1 MTSIQNLH
9 FKTFTMRKIFLLFA
23 CATTFI
29 IGCTDKDSSKSDTHK
44 KHIHIK
50 PESYTIYSDKL
61 ELFVEFNSLIIGKT
75 TKFTAHFTQLGNKFK
90 AIDEGS
96 VSIKLVG
103 VKDQPSYKSESPAS
117 LGIFKLKLK
126 PINTGMYNLVFNIK
140 TQSFTDTITIKNV
153 MVFKDKKSAISNQKL
168 IPDPAI
174 TYLKE
179 QAWKVAFANTKV
191 IKRPF
196 SEIIK
201 TTGHILPAQG
211 DEVIITAKSNGIITF
226 GNSKKQIG
234 SAVNS
239 GENLFSISGGG
250 LTENNIDHDF
260 ATAKAEFEKNKAD
273 YDRAQKL
280 ITEKVISQKE
290 FQNIELKFKNTQTHF
305 NTIAKNYSGNG
316 KNITSPISGF
326 IKNIL
331 VSEGQYVQIGQAI
344 ASVSQNQRLML
355 KAEVPQKHYTK
366 LGSIASANFIT
377 AYDNKVYNT
386 DSLNGQF
393 ISYGKSTDEHAFYI
407 PVNFEIDNKGDI
419 IPGSYI
425 EIFLKTNEVKD
436 VLTIPYSALLEEQ
449 GHYYA
454 FVQTSGEGF
463 EKRELELGIND
474 GIDIQVISGIK
485 ENERVV
491 SKGAYQI
498 KLATMSGKMPAHG
511 HEH

>member
-1 MTSIQNLH
+1 
-9 FKTFTMRKIFLLFA
+9 MRKIFLLFA

-29 IGCTDKDSSKSDTHK
+29 IGCTNKDSSTSNAQKA
-44 KHIHIK
+44 HIHIE
-50 PESYTIYSDKL
+50 PESYTIYSDQL
-61 ELFVEFNSLIIGKT
+61 ELFVEFNSLIVGET
-75 TKFTAHFTQLGNKFK
+75 SKFTAHFTQLGERFN
-90 AIDEGS
+90 AIEEGS
-96 VSIKLVG
+96 VSIQLIG
-103 VKDQPSYKSESPAS
+103 AKDQPSYKSDSPAS

-126 PINTGMYNLVFNIK
+126 PINVGKYDLVFNIK
-140 TQSFTDTITIKNV
+140 TKSFSDTITIKDV
-153 MVFKDKKSAISNQKL
+153 MVYADDKSALANQKHL
-168 IPDPAI
+168 DDPEI
-174 TYLKE
+174 IYLKE
-179 QAWKVAFANTKV
+179 QAWKVAFANSKV
-191 IKRPF
+191 VKRPF

-211 DEVIITAKSNGIITF
+211 DEVIITANSNGIITF

-239 GENLFSISGGG
+239 GETLFSISGGG

-280 ITEKVISQKE
+280 ITEKVISQKD
-290 FQNIELKFKNTQTHF
+290 FQEIELRYKNSQTHF
-305 NTIAKNYSGNG
+305 NTISKNYSGNG
-316 KNITSPISGF
+316 KKITSPIKGF
-326 IKNIL
+326 IKNLL
-331 VSEGQYVQIGQAI
+331 VNEGQYVQVGQAI

-355 KAEVPQKHYTK
+355 KAEVAQKHYTK

-425 EIFLKTNEVKD
+425 EIFLKTNEIKN

-454 FVQTSGEGF
+454 FVQISGEGF

-474 GIDIQVISGIK
+474 GIDIEVISGIK

-498 KLATMSGKMPAHG
+498 KLATMSGEMPAHG

>member
-1 MTSIQNLH
+1 MKNNR
-9 FKTFTMRKIFLLFA
+9 RK
-23 CATTFI
+23 
-29 IGCTDKDSSKSDTHK
+29 
-44 KHIHIK
+44 
-50 PESYTIYSDKL
+50 E
-61 ELFVEFNSLIIGKT
+61 EE
-75 TKFTAHFTQLGNKFK
+75 
-90 AIDEGS
+90 
-96 VSIKLVG
+96 
-103 VKDQPSYKSESPAS
+103 
-117 LGIFKLKLK
+117 
-126 PINTGMYNLVFNIK
+126 
-140 TQSFTDTITIKNV
+140 
-153 MVFKDKKSAISNQKL
+153 
-168 IPDPAI
+168 I

-179 QAWKVAFANTKV
+179 QAWKVAFANSKV
-191 IKRPF
+191 VKRPF

-201 TTGHILPAQG
+201 TTGHIVPAQG
-211 DEVIITAKSNGIITF
+211 DEVIITANSNGLITF

-234 SAVNS
+234 SAINS
-239 GENLFSISGGG
+239 GETLFSISGGG
-250 LTENNIDHDF
+250 LTENNIDHDY
-260 ATAKAEFEKNKAD
+260 ATAKADFDKNKAD
-273 YDRAQKL
+273 YERAQKL
-280 ITEKVISQKE
+280 ISEKVISQKE
-290 FQNIELKFKNTQTHF
+290 FQEIELRFKNSKTNFT
-305 NTIAKNYSGNG
+305 TISKNYSGNG
-316 KNITSPISGF
+316 KKITSPITGF
-326 IKNIL
+326 IKNML
-331 VSEGQYVQIGQAI
+331 VNEGQYVQVGQAI

-377 AYDNKVYNT
+377 AYDNHVYNT

-436 VLTIPYSALLEEQ
+436 VLTIPLSSLLEEQ

-463 EKRELELGIND
+463 VKRELELGIND

-491 SKGAYQI
+491 STGAYQV
-498 KLATMSGKMPAHG
+498 KLATMSGEMPAHG